1 MTTRQEYIKAL
12 EEENKLIQLIEETD
26 DIEETLYYQTK
37 LMNHY
42 LKRNQLDKRH
52 AVYAEYADLVKAIE
66 ELNTLD
72 I

>member
-1 MTTRQEYIKAL
+1 METRQAYLKAL

-26 DIEETLYYQTK
+26 DIEETLYYQRK

-52 AVYAEYADLVKAIE
+52 AVYAEYADLVKATE
-66 ELNTLD
+66 D
-72 I
+72 II

>member
-1 MTTRQEYIKAL
+1 METRQAYLKAL

-26 DIEETLYYQTK
+26 DIEETLYYQRK

-52 AVYAEYADLVKAIE
+52 AVYAEYADLIKAIE
-66 ELNTLD
+66 ELDN
-72 I
+72 